1 MTELS
6 LFNVSGNSFG
16 YLYLGYSV
24 SKKTELIRFRFY
36 KPEIKK
42 NKKKSSQTGK
52 NRANQK
58 KIEPSQFEPVFILKN
73 RTEPKPVGLNRFH
86 FFLKQFNL
94 IIFFNKN

>member
-42 NKKKSSQTGK
+42 KIRKKSSQTGK
-52 NRANQK
+52 NRVNQK
-58 KIEPSQFEPVFILKN
+58 KIEPSQFEPTL
-73 RTEPKPVGLNRFH
+73 
-86 FFLKQFNL
+86 FF
-94 IIFFNKN
+94 

>member
-36 KPEIKK
+36 KPKTKNIKK
-42 NKKKSSQTGK
+42 PEKNQVKPEKTKPKQKNQAKS
-52 NRANQK
+52 
-58 KIEPSQFEPVFILKN
+58 V
-73 RTEPKPVGLNRFH
+73 
-86 FFLKQFNL
+86 
-94 IIFFNKN
+94 

>member
-42 NKKKSSQTGK
+42 IKKNRAKPEKTEPTRKKSSQ
-52 NRANQK
+52 ASLNQ
-58 KIEPSQFEPVFILKN
+58 
-73 RTEPKPVGLNRFH
+73 
-86 FFLKQFNL
+86 FLS
-94 IIFFNKN
+94 